1 MKLSILKSAAFCL
14 LAFLLACS
22 EKESPTPTQPTPAS
36 ETWVAY
42 PDFQLLDP
50 DGKSYKLSAYK
61 GKVIVLNFFATW
73 CGPCRSETP
82 ELKTKIWEAYKD
94 RNVVV
99 LGINLQETSDLVK
112 QWAAQYGLTFPLLL
126 DAKGEVGR
134 AYQVNAIPHNVIID
148 KDFKIYFTQTGYYG
162 NLNDLIAKIESLL

>member
-1 MKLSILKSAAFCL
+1 MKTFIRQFAAIGL
-14 LAFLLACS
+14 LALLSACS
-22 EKESPTPTQPTPAS
+22 NNETPAEPQPTPTS

-50 DGKSYKLSAYK
+50 DGKAYKLSSYK

-73 CGPCRSETP
+73 CGPCQSETP
-82 ELKTKIWEAYKD
+82 ELKTKIWDVYKD

-99 LGINLQETSDLVK
+99 VGIDLQETSTLVK

-126 DAKGEVGR
+126 DAKGEVGN
-134 AYQVNAIPHNVIID
+134 AYQVNYIPHNVIID
-148 KDFKIYFTQTGYYG
+148 KEFKVRFTQTGYGG

>member
-1 MKLSILKSAAFCL
+1 MKTFIRQFAAIGL
-14 LAFLLACS
+14 LALFSACNNS
-22 EKESPTPTQPTPAS
+22 ETPTQPKPTPAA

-42 PDFQLLDP
+42 PDFQLLDA
-50 DGKSYKLSAYK
+50 DGKAYKLSSYK

-82 ELKTKIWEAYKD
+82 ELRTKIWEAYKD
-94 RNVVV
+94 RNVMVV
-99 LGINLQETSDLVK
+99 GIDLRETSALVK
-112 QWAAQYGLTFPLLL
+112 QWATQYGLTFPLLL
-126 DAKGEVGR
+126 DAKGEVGN

-148 KDFKIYFTQTGYYG
+148 KELKVRFTQTGYGG